1 MEKEILVSI
10 ICTAYNH
17 EKYIKDA
24 LEGFVMQKTNFAFE
38 ALVHDD
44 ASTDGTADIIREYAE
59 KYPDIIKPI
68 LQTENQHSKRV
79 RITSDIIL
87 PKTKGKYVAFCE
99 GDDFWTDENK
109 LQKQIDFLENN
120 DGYIACA
127 HNTIVHD
134 CSGTAQDELMVQR
147 EDEHDVEFE
156 DVIWGLRHAYHTSAL
171 VVKKEYLKNFPEFYN
186 VAVKYGFGDFPRAIW
201 YTIVGKTHF
210 LPYTMSTYR
219 LMSGETSWSSKNH
232 THSRSLRN
240 KEGVMAMLEEVK
252 NHVSDERKA
261 LLDKAILEQ
270 KFFWLE
276 QKYRFKEMMKPPFL
290 EYWKKQPLIFKIKIF
305 IKMLLPTS
313 LYKKVT
319 KLKD

>member
-1 MEKEILVSI
+1 MEKEVLVSI

-24 LEGFVMQKTNFAFE
+24 LEGFVMQKTDFAFE

-59 KYPDIIKPI
+59 KYPHIIKPI
-68 LQTENQHSKRV
+68 LQTENQHSKKI
-79 RITSDIIL
+79 RITSDIVL
-87 PKTKGKYVAFCE
+87 PKAKGKYIAFCE

-109 LQKQIDFLENN
+109 LQRQIDFLENN

-134 CSGTAQDELMVQR
+134 CSGTSQDELMSLR

-171 VVKKEYLKNFPEFYN
+171 VVKREYLKNFPEFYN
-186 VAVKYGFGDFPRAIW
+186 IAVKYGFGDFPRAIW
-201 YTIVGKTHF
+201 YTIIGKTRF

-232 THSRSLRN
+232 TVSTFLRN
-240 KEGVMAMLEEVK
+240 KEGVIAMLEGVK
-252 NHVSDERKA
+252 EYVSDERKA

-270 KFFWLE
+270 KFYQLE
-276 QKYRFKEMMKPPFL
+276 LMCRFDEMMKPPFT
-290 EYWKKQPLIFKIKIF
+290 EYWKKQSTVFKAKVF
-305 IKMLLPTS
+305 VKKLFPS
-313 LYKKVT
+313 LYKRVR

>member
-1 MEKEILVSI
+1 MEKEILVSV

-59 KYPDIIKPI
+59 KYPHIIKPI
-68 LQTENQHSKRV
+68 LQTENQHSKKV
-79 RITSDIIL
+79 RILNDILL
-87 PKTKGKYVAFCE
+87 PKAQGKYIAFCE

-109 LQKQIDFLENN
+109 LQRQIDFLENN
-120 DGYIACA
+120 EEYIACA
-127 HNTIVHD
+127 HNTIIRD
-134 CSGTAQDELMVQR
+134 CSGAAADELMVAR
-147 EDEHDVEFE
+147 EEEHDVEFE

-171 VVKKEYLKNFPEFYN
+171 VVKEECLDSRPDFYYT
-186 VAVKYGFGDFPRAIW
+186 AVKYGFGDFPRAIW
-201 YTIVGKTHF
+201 YTIIGKTHF

-232 THSRSLRN
+232 TLSKSLRN

-252 NHVSDERKA
+252 SHVSDERKA
-261 LLDKAILEQ
+261 LLDEAILEQ

-276 QKYRFKEMMKPPFL
+276 QMCRFSEMMKPPL
-290 EYWKKQPLIFKIKIF
+290 VELWKKQPLTFKIKIF
-305 IKMLLPTS
+305 IKMFLPKS
-313 LYKKVT
+313 LYKKIT